1 MYPTY
6 TPPETTAADVFSAF
20 AIGFDLL
27 PIPPWINGDSIIKAI
42 SENPMNR
49 LDILLAG
56 LLELVDTLPAEE
68 AAGQVGLTLYGV
80 AALLDGIDIAEQ

>member
-1 MYPTY
+1 MFLRHVFVRLGSWL
-6 TPPETTAADVFSAF
+6 AAFG
-20 AIGFDLL
+20 IGFDLL
-27 PIPPWINGDSIIKAI
+27 PHRIYADSIVKTI
-42 SENPMNR
+42 SENPMSR

>member
-1 MYPTY
+1 M
-6 TPPETTAADVFSAF
+6 S
-20 AIGFDLL
+20 
-27 PIPPWINGDSIIKAI
+27 
-42 SENPMNR
+42 M